1 MTTQPYGPSRTG
13 PTPWREVGIVAGMG
27 HGDVTPPGSDP
38 VLPGAGA
45 SDYERYL
52 RTDELL
58 ALQKPEGE
66 RVHRDE
72 LLFQTVHQSSELWL
86 KFAVEQLQRAT
97 ELIGADRMAE
107 ACRMLRRVVQ
117 ALRFIT
123 DQLDM
128 LDQMDPWDYNFVRS
142 ALGHGSGF
150 DSPGFRALARATPA
164 IAGAFDDALAR
175 TGVRL
180 TELYRNRQQHES
192 LHELAELLTDF
203 DERVRLWR
211 FRHYSVVAR
220 AIGEESI
227 GIQGVA
233 VQQLTRLIAQRQ
245 LPKLWEVRTRLV
257 ELFEDARRG
266 AAPTPADAD

>member
-1 MTTQPYGPSRTG
+1 
-13 PTPWREVGIVAGMG
+13 
-27 HGDVTPPGSDP
+27 
-38 VLPGAGA
+38 
-45 SDYERYL
+45 
-52 RTDELL
+52 
-58 ALQKPEGE
+58 
-66 RVHRDE
+66 
-72 LLFQTVHQSSELWL
+72 
-86 KFAVEQLQRAT
+86 
-97 ELIGADRMAE
+97 
-107 ACRMLRRVVQ
+107 MLRRVVQ
-117 ALRFIT
+117 SLRFIT

-128 LDQMDPWDYNFVRS
+128 LDQLDPWDYNFVRS

-164 IAGAFDDALAR
+164 VAKAFDGALAR
-175 TGVRL
+175 TGLPL
-180 TELYRNRQQHES
+180 TELYRDRRHHQS

-233 VQQLTRLIAQRQ
+233 VQQLTKLIAQRQ

-257 ELFEDARRG
+257 ELFEDEQQG
-266 AAPTPADAD
+266 EAAPPPTAS

>member
-1 MTTQPYGPSRTG
+1 
-13 PTPWREVGIVAGMG
+13 MG
-27 HGDVTPPGSDP
+27 HGDIPPPGSEP
-38 VLPGAGA
+38 VLPGDGG

-58 ALQKPEGE
+58 ALQKPADE

-72 LLFQTVHQSSELWL
+72 LLFTTVHQSSELWL
-86 KFAVEQLQRAT
+86 KFAAQELGRAT
-97 ELIGADRMAE
+97 ELIGSDVLHE
-107 ACRMLRRVVQ
+107 ACRLLRRVIQ
-117 ALRFIT
+117 SLRFIT

-128 LDQMDPWDYNFVRS
+128 LDQLDPWDYNFVRS

-164 IAGAFDDALAR
+164 VAKAFDGALAR
-175 TGVRL
+175 TGVPL
-180 TELYRNRQQHES
+180 TELYRDRQHHQS

-233 VQQLTRLIAQRQ
+233 VQQLTKLIAQRQ
-245 LPKLWEVRTRLV
+245 LPELWEVRTRLV
-257 ELFEDARRG
+257 ELFEQERQ
-266 AAPTPADAD
+266 ADAAVPPQDG

>member
-1 MTTQPYGPSRTG
+1 
-13 PTPWREVGIVAGMG
+13 MG
-27 HGDVTPPGSDP
+27 HGDVTPTADP
-38 VLPGAGA
+38 VLPGPGA

-58 ALQKPEGE
+58 ALQKPSDG

-72 LLFQTVHQSSELWL
+72 LLFTTVHQSSELWL
-86 KFAVEQLQRAT
+86 KFAVSELERAT
-97 ELIGADRMAE
+97 ELIGSDELTE

-117 ALRFIT
+117 SLRFIT

-150 DSPGFRALARATPA
+150 DSPGFRALARATPPIGA
-164 IAGAFDDALAR
+164 AFDGALAR
-175 TGVRL
+175 TGVPL
-180 TELYRNRQQHES
+180 IELYRDRQHHAS

-220 AIGEESI
+220 AIGEESV

-233 VQQLTRLIAQRQ
+233 VQQLTKLIARRQ
-245 LPKLWEVRTRLV
+245 LPKLWEVRARLV
-257 ELFEDARRG
+257 ALFEDEHRG
-266 AAPTPADAD
+266 DAPAPTKAA

>member
-1 MTTQPYGPSRTG
+1 
-13 PTPWREVGIVAGMG
+13 MG

-38 VLPGAGA
+38 VLPGHGA

-58 ALQKPEGE
+58 ALQKPAGE

-72 LLFQTVHQSSELWL
+72 LLFMTVHQSSELWL
-86 KFAVEQLQRAT
+86 KFAVQELEHAT
-97 ELIGADRMAE
+97 ELIGADEHGE
-107 ACRMLRRVVQ
+107 ACRMLRRVVKS
-117 ALRFIT
+117 LRFIT

-128 LDQMDPWDYNFVRS
+128 LDQLDPWDYNVVRS

-150 DSPGFRALARATPA
+150 DSPGFRALARATPP
-164 IAGAFDDALAR
+164 IARAFDAALAR
-175 TGVRL
+175 TGVPL
-180 TELYRNRQQHES
+180 TELYRDRQAHAS
-192 LHELAELLTDF
+192 LHEVAELLTDF

-233 VQQLTRLIAQRQ
+233 VQQLTKLIAQRQ
-245 LPKLWEVRTRLV
+245 LPKLWEVRSRLV
-257 ELFEDARRG
+257 ELFEAERSG
-266 AAPTPADAD
+266 EAATRSTAG

>member
-1 MTTQPYGPSRTG
+1 
-13 PTPWREVGIVAGMG
+13 MG

-38 VLPGAGA
+38 VLPGHGA

-58 ALQKPEGE
+58 ALQKPADE

-72 LLFQTVHQSSELWL
+72 LLFTTVHQSSELWL
-86 KFAVEQLQRAT
+86 KFAVQELERGS
-97 ELIGADRMAE
+97 ELIGSDELHE

-117 ALRFIT
+117 SLRFIT

-128 LDQMDPWDYNFVRS
+128 LDQLDPWDYNCVRS

-164 IAGAFDDALAR
+164 VAHAFDDALAR
-175 TGVRL
+175 TGVPL
-180 TELYRNRQQHES
+180 TELYRDRQDHAS

-233 VQQLTRLIAQRQ
+233 VQQLTKLIAQRQ

-257 ELFEDARRG
+257 ELFEDQRQADT
-266 AAPTPADAD
+266 APPPDAG

>member
-1 MTTQPYGPSRTG
+1 
-13 PTPWREVGIVAGMG
+13 MG

-38 VLPGAGA
+38 VLPGHGS

-52 RTDELL
+52 RTGELL
-58 ALQKPEGE
+58 ALQKPADE

-72 LLFQTVHQSSELWL
+72 LLFTTVHQSSELWL
-86 KFAVEQLQRAT
+86 KFAVQELEHAT
-97 ELIGADRMAE
+97 ELIGADRLHE

-117 ALRFIT
+117 SLRFIT

-128 LDQMDPWDYNFVRS
+128 LDQLDPWDYNVVRT
-142 ALGHGSGF
+142 ALGRGSGF

-164 IAGAFDDALAR
+164 IANAFDGALAR
-175 TGVRL
+175 TGVPL
-180 TELYRNRQQHES
+180 TELYRDRHRHAS

-233 VQQLTRLIAQRQ
+233 VQQLTKLIAQRQ

-257 ELFEDARRG
+257 ELFEDERQ
-266 AAPTPADAD
+266 AAAAASPDAG

>member
-1 MTTQPYGPSRTG
+1 
-13 PTPWREVGIVAGMG
+13 MG
-27 HGDVTPPGSDP
+27 HGDITPPGSDP
-38 VLPGAGA
+38 VLPGHGT

-58 ALQKPEGE
+58 ALQKPADE

-72 LLFQTVHQSSELWL
+72 LLFTTVHQSSELWL
-86 KFAVEQLQRAT
+86 KFAVQELEHAT
-97 ELIGADRMAE
+97 ELIGADRLPE
-107 ACRMLRRVVQ
+107 ASRMLRRVVLS
-117 ALRFIT
+117 LRFIT
-123 DQLDM
+123 EQLDM
-128 LDQMDPWDYNFVRS
+128 LDQLSPWDYNIVRT

-164 IAGAFDDALAR
+164 IANAFDGALAR
-175 TGVRL
+175 TGVPL
-180 TELYRNRQQHES
+180 TELYRDRQQHAS

-233 VQQLTRLIAQRQ
+233 VQQLTKLIAQRQ

-257 ELFEDARRG
+257 DLFADERQAG
-266 AAPTPADAD
+266 AASSPDAG

>member
-1 MTTQPYGPSRTG
+1 
-13 PTPWREVGIVAGMG
+13 
-27 HGDVTPPGSDP
+27 
-38 VLPGAGA
+38 
-45 SDYERYL
+45 
-52 RTDELL
+52 
-58 ALQKPEGE
+58 
-66 RVHRDE
+66 
-72 LLFQTVHQSSELWL
+72 
-86 KFAVEQLQRAT
+86 
-97 ELIGADRMAE
+97 
-107 ACRMLRRVVQ
+107 MLRRVVQ
-117 ALRFIT
+117 SLRFIT

-128 LDQMDPWDYNFVRS
+128 LDRLDPWDYNVVRS

-164 IAGAFDDALAR
+164 IANAFDDALAR
-175 TGVRL
+175 TGVPL
-180 TELYRNRQQHES
+180 TELYRDRQRHAS

-233 VQQLTRLIAQRQ
+233 VQDLTRLIAQRQ

-257 ELFEDARRG
+257 ELFEHERRG
-266 AAPTPADAD
+266 EAAPPSDDG

>member
-1 MTTQPYGPSRTG
+1 
-13 PTPWREVGIVAGMG
+13 MG
-27 HGDVTPPGSDP
+27 HGDAIPPGSDP
-38 VLPGAGA
+38 VLPGDAA

-58 ALQKPEGE
+58 ALQKPADE

-72 LLFQTVHQSSELWL
+72 LLFTTVHQSSELWL
-86 KFAVEQLQRAT
+86 QFAVAELEHGT
-97 ELIGADRMAE
+97 ELIGSDCLLE

-117 ALRFIT
+117 SLRFIT

-128 LDQMDPWDYNFVRS
+128 LDQLDPWDYNVVRT

-164 IAGAFDDALAR
+164 IARAFDDALAR
-175 TGVRL
+175 TGVPL
-180 TELYRNRQQHES
+180 TELYRDRQQHAS

-233 VQQLTRLIAQRQ
+233 VQQLTKLIAHRQ

-257 ELFEDARRG
+257 ELFEDERQAE
-266 AAPTPADAD
+266 AATPPDTG

>member
-1 MTTQPYGPSRTG
+1 
-13 PTPWREVGIVAGMG
+13 VG
-27 HGDVTPPGSDP
+27 HGDVTPLGSDP
-38 VLPGAGA
+38 VLPGDGT

-58 ALQKPEGE
+58 ALQKPADE

-72 LLFQTVHQSSELWL
+72 LLFTTVHQSSELWL
-86 KFAVEQLQRAT
+86 KFAVQELERAT
-97 ELIGADRMAE
+97 ELIGADQLLE
-107 ACRMLRRVVQ
+107 ACRMLRRVVLS
-117 ALRFIT
+117 LRFIT

-128 LDQMDPWDYNFVRS
+128 LDQLDPWDYNVVRT

-150 DSPGFRALARATPA
+150 DSPGFRALARATPPL
-164 IAGAFDDALAR
+164 GNAFDAALAR
-175 TGVRL
+175 TGVPL
-180 TELYRNRQQHES
+180 TELYRDRHHHEA
-192 LHELAELLTDF
+192 LHALAELLTDF

-233 VQQLTRLIAQRQ
+233 VQQLTKLIAQRQ

-257 ELFEDARRG
+257 ELF
-266 AAPTPADAD
+266 AAERHGEEAPPPPAG

>member
-1 MTTQPYGPSRTG
+1 
-13 PTPWREVGIVAGMG
+13 MG
-27 HGDVTPPGSDP
+27 HGDVHPPNSEP
-38 VLPGAGA
+38 ILPGAGA

-58 ALQKPEGE
+58 SLQKRPEQ
-66 RVHRDE
+66 RVHPDE
-72 LLFQTVHQSSELWL
+72 LLFGTVHQSSELWL
-86 KFAVEQLQRAT
+86 KFAVEQLQRAA
-97 ELIGADRMAE
+97 ELIDADRLLE
-107 ACRMLRRVVQ
+107 ACRMVRRTVTS
-117 ALRFIT
+117 LRFIT
-123 DQLDM
+123 EQLDM

-150 DSPGFRALARATPA
+150 DSPGFRAIARATPR
-164 IAGAFDDALAR
+164 IADAFDDALRR
-175 TGVRL
+175 TGVPL
-180 TELYRNRQQHES
+180 EDLYRDRERHEP
-192 LHELAELLTDF
+192 LHALAELLTDY

-233 VQQLTRLIAQRQ
+233 VQQLTRLISQRQ

-257 ELFEDARRG
+257 DAFEAERQAAR
-266 AAPTPADAD
+266 TSSPAGD

>member
-1 MTTQPYGPSRTG
+1 
-13 PTPWREVGIVAGMG
+13 MG
-27 HGDVTPPGSDP
+27 HGDITPPGADP
-38 VLPGAGA
+38 VLPGAGG

-58 ALQKPEGE
+58 ALQKPADE

-72 LLFQTVHQSSELWL
+72 LLFTTVHQSSELWL
-86 KFAVEQLQRAT
+86 KFAVQELGRAT
-97 ELIGADRMAE
+97 ELIGSDVLHE

-117 ALRFIT
+117 SLRFIT

-128 LDQMDPWDYNFVRS
+128 LDQLDPWDYNLVRS

-150 DSPGFRALARATPA
+150 DSPGFRGMARATPA
-164 IAGAFDDALAR
+164 IARAFDDALAR
-175 TGVRL
+175 TGMPL
-180 TELYRNRQQHES
+180 TELYRDRQSHAS

-233 VQQLTRLIAQRQ
+233 VQQLTKLISQRQ

-257 ELFEDARRG
+257 ELFEDQRQDEAARPPETG
-266 AAPTPADAD
+266 

>member
-1 MTTQPYGPSRTG
+1 
-13 PTPWREVGIVAGMG
+13 MG
-27 HGDVTPPGSDP
+27 HGDITPPESEP
-38 VLPGAGA
+38 VLLGEGA

-52 RTDELL
+52 RTDQLL
-58 ALQKPEGE
+58 ALQKPADE

-72 LLFQTVHQSSELWL
+72 LLFTTVHQASELWL
-86 KFAVEQLQRAT
+86 KFAVQELEQGTR
-97 ELIGADRMAE
+97 LIGSDQLHE

-117 ALRFIT
+117 SLRFIT

-128 LDQMDPWDYNFVRS
+128 LDQLDPWDYNFVRS
-142 ALGHGSGF
+142 ALGRGSGF
-150 DSPGFRALARATPA
+150 DSPGFRAIARATPA
-164 IAGAFDDALAR
+164 IANAFDGALAR
-175 TGVRL
+175 TGVPL
-180 TELYRNRQQHES
+180 PELYRDRQSHAS

-233 VQQLTRLIAQRQ
+233 VQQLTKLIAQRQ

-257 ELFEDARRG
+257 ELFEAERAG
-266 AAPTPADAD
+266 EPTKPPDGG

>member
-1 MTTQPYGPSRTG
+1 
-13 PTPWREVGIVAGMG
+13 MG
-27 HGDVTPPGSDP
+27 HGDLTPTADP
-38 VLPGAGA
+38 VLPGPGA

-58 ALQKPEGE
+58 ALQKPSDV

-72 LLFQTVHQSSELWL
+72 LLFTTVHQSSELWL
-86 KFAVEQLQRAT
+86 KFAVNELERAT
-97 ELIGADRMAE
+97 ELIGADGLPE

-117 ALRFIT
+117 SLRFIT

-128 LDQMDPWDYNFVRS
+128 LDLMDPWDYNFVRS

-150 DSPGFRALARATPA
+150 DSPGFRALARATPPIGA
-164 IAGAFDDALAR
+164 AFDEALAR
-175 TGVRL
+175 TGVPL
-180 TELYRNRQQHES
+180 TELYRDRQHHAQ

-220 AIGEESI
+220 AIGEESV
-227 GIQGVA
+227 GIQGIA
-233 VQQLTRLIAQRQ
+233 VQQLTKLIAQRQ
-245 LPKLWEVRTRLV
+245 LPKLWEVRARLV
-257 ELFEDARRG
+257 TLFEDERPG
-266 AAPTPADAD
+266 DPAAPSEAG

>member
-1 MTTQPYGPSRTG
+1 
-13 PTPWREVGIVAGMG
+13 MG
-27 HGDVTPPGSDP
+27 HGDITPSGSEP
-38 VLPGAGA
+38 VLPGDGA

-58 ALQKPEGE
+58 ALQKPADA

-72 LLFQTVHQSSELWL
+72 LLFTTVHQSSELWL
-86 KFAVEQLQRAT
+86 KFAVQELEHAT
-97 ELIGADRMAE
+97 ELIGSDSLPE

-117 ALRFIT
+117 SLRFIT

-128 LDQMDPWDYNFVRS
+128 LDQLDPWDYNLVRS

-150 DSPGFRALARATPA
+150 DSPGFRAIARATPA
-164 IAGAFDDALAR
+164 IARAFDDALAR
-175 TGVRL
+175 TGVPL
-180 TELYRNRQQHES
+180 TEMYRDRQHHAS

-233 VQQLTRLIAQRQ
+233 VRQLTKLIAQRQ

-257 ELFEDARRG
+257 ELFEDQRQ
-266 AAPTPADAD
+266 ADAATPPDTG

>member
-1 MTTQPYGPSRTG
+1 
-13 PTPWREVGIVAGMG
+13 MG
-27 HGDVTPPGSDP
+27 HGDVTPPNSDP
-38 VLPGAGA
+38 ILPGPGD

-58 ALQKPEGE
+58 ALQKPPEQ

-72 LLFQTVHQSSELWL
+72 LLFTTVHQSSELWL
-86 KFAVEQLQRAT
+86 KFATAELEHAT
-97 ELIGADRMAE
+97 ELIDGDRLLA
-107 ACRMLRRVVQ
+107 ACGMVRRVVT
-117 ALRFIT
+117 ALHFIT
-123 DQLDM
+123 QQLDM

-150 DSPGFRALARATPA
+150 DSPGFRALARATPRV
-164 IAGAFDDALAR
+164 GEAFDAALRR
-175 TGVRL
+175 TGVPL
-180 TELYRNRQQHES
+180 DDLYRDRERHEP
-192 LHELAELLTDF
+192 LHALAELLTDF
-203 DERVRLWR
+203 DERLRLWR

-233 VQQLTRLIAQRQ
+233 VQQLTRLISQRQ

-257 ELFEDARRG
+257 DAFEAERTAG
-266 AAPTPADAD
+266 PPPAPPSA